1 MPAPRTASPAARTGP
16 YGPFGATAGGV
27 RLALFDARATALAL
41 PVPRVDAND
50 PNAGFLA
57 GLMASAPAELIA
69 ALQAV
74 PAASLETRLRELRA
88 RLEMREPDSAAG
100 ALTDLEGRHPDDWRV
115 VWYRGITSLV
125 TGDHEVAALSF
136 DAVYDAFPG
145 EPAPKLA
152 LGICAEVLGQL
163 DNAAEY
169 YRLVWATDPSFVS
182 AAFGLA
188 RVQIAAGD
196 RAGAAHT
203 LESVPEASIHYTAA
217 RVTAVRARLRERDPA
232 EPLLAD
238 LTAAAVQVA
247 ALTGFGL
254 DPVRREQLTTE
265 VLGKALDWILSGS
278 PGAPPPGG
286 SAAAP
291 PGTRKL
297 LDAELD
303 ERGLR
308 LGLERSYRMLARLAQ
323 RATRGSNWW
332 SGPTVSAPGR
342 GCEDVR
348 EPPAARPGEV
358 PRLRGAAG
366 VRRPVLRCVRLRPV
380 GRAGP
385 PRRPADD
392 GDHGAAG
399 CPGGACR
406 VADGPARA
414 CRTAPGGPARTRRA
428 RASRGGRPVARRIG
442 DGQLRRARARAP
454 GDGPARHGLGR
465 QAVADDASGAPRRPG
480 GGGSG
485 RHGTRRRARRTP
497 YSPDSSN
504 SPDSSGDFALAA
516 PDPRTAEP
524 TPTPAASTKVCVACR
539 SGRVDPDGYCEN
551 CGHAQ
556 PRERDHM
563 EQELGSVAAVSDRG
577 LRHHRNEDS
586 FAVSSTALPDGSPAV
601 VAIVCDGV
609 SSASRPDEASAA
621 AAVAANE
628 ALLESLPRGTHPQ
641 QAMHEAIVAASE
653 AVNVLAQDP
662 PGAAEHEAHRH
673 QNAPACTLVGA
684 IMAGGLLVVGW
695 VGDSRVYWVPEDR
708 TGPPAR
714 LTEDDSWAA
723 QMVAAGLMNEA
734 EAYADERAHAITG
747 WLGAD
752 SYELEPHT
760 ASFKPDRPGLVVVCT
775 DGLWNYAES
784 AEEMAAAVPPEAHL
798 RPLHGAQVLVGHAL
812 DGGGH
817 DNVTVALLPFTVEQ
831 QGAGSACT
839 TV

>member
-1 MPAPRTASPAARTGP
+1 MSESHQQPALARCPGCEEPPASGDLFCGACGYDLTAVPARPDDRPTMAITVPPAGAPGAAAPTGGPSAPAAPPTGQAGPAGAARAAASPA
-16 YGPFGATAGGV
+16 
-27 RLALFDARATALAL
+27 
-41 PVPRVDAND
+41 VP
-50 PNAGFLA
+50 
-57 GLMASAPAELIA
+57 APS
-69 ALQAV
+69 AV
-74 PAASLETRLRELRA
+74 P
-88 RLEMREPDSAAG
+88 
-100 ALTDLEGRHPDDWRV
+100 
-115 VWYRGITSLV
+115 
-125 TGDHEVAALSF
+125 
-136 DAVYDAFPG
+136 
-145 EPAPKLA
+145 PA
-152 LGICAEVLGQL
+152 
-163 DNAAEY
+163 
-169 YRLVWATDPSFVS
+169 
-182 AAFGLA
+182 
-188 RVQIAAGD
+188 
-196 RAGAAHT
+196 
-203 LESVPEASIHYTAA
+203 
-217 RVTAVRARLRERDPA
+217 
-232 EPLLAD
+232 
-238 LTAAAVQVA
+238 
-247 ALTGFGL
+247 
-254 DPVRREQLTTE
+254 
-265 VLGKALDWILSGS
+265 
-278 PGAPPPGG
+278 
-286 SAAAP
+286 AAAP
-291 PGTRKL
+291 PTGQP
-297 LDAELD
+297 A
-303 ERGLR
+303 
-308 LGLERSYRMLARLAQ
+308 
-323 RATRGSNWW
+323 
-332 SGPTVSAPGR
+332 SAVPPAAPAPA
-342 GCEDVR
+342 V
-348 EPPAARPGEV
+348 PPAARPASAV
-358 PRLRGAAG
+358 PPTAAPTPAAPPAPPSAPPAAPDAPAPPVAAVEWPAASSTDSSDVPAPVHRPTDLPGTDSGGTPLPTTPPAYEGGQAVTSPVGHDGQAPTPPVRHDDRAASAGQAAG
-366 VRRPVLRCVRLRPV
+366 EPAGAPA
-380 GRAGP
+380 AGP
-385 PRRPADD
+385 AVTPA
-392 GDHGAAG
+392 AS
-399 CPGGACR
+399 P
-406 VADGPARA
+406 PAE
-414 CRTAPGGPARTRRA
+414 
-428 RASRGGRPVARRIG
+428 
-442 DGQLRRARARAP
+442 
-454 GDGPARHGLGR
+454 
-465 QAVADDASGAPRRPG
+465 
-480 GGGSG
+480 
-485 RHGTRRRARRTP
+485 
-497 YSPDSSN
+497 

-524 TPTPAASTKVCVACR
+524 TPTPAAGTKVCVACR

-621 AAVAANE
+621 AASAANE

-653 AVNVLAQDP
+653 AVNALAQDP

-695 VGDSRVYWVPEDR
+695 VGDSRVYWVPDDR

-723 QMVAAGLMNEA
+723 QMVAAGLMTEA

-784 AEEMAAAVPPEAHL
+784 AEEMAAAVPPEAHR

-817 DNVTVALLPFTVEQ
+817 DNVTVALLPFAVEP